1 MALGGL
7 GCKHQS
13 LTMFILLRRPRRSLS
28 IFSVTTRMSLHD
40 VSPLGVWM
48 RMVRSERG
56 DVAASLAPQTAPIS
70 LSSVVV
76 V

>member
-7 GCKHQS
+7 GCKRQS
-13 LTMFILLRRPRRSLS
+13 LSIFILLRRPRHSLS
-28 IFSVTTRMSLHD
+28 IFSVTTRMSLHV
-40 VSPLGVWM
+40 VSPLGGWM
-48 RMVRSERG
+48 RMVNSERG

-70 LSSVVV
+70 LSLVVV